1 MKGFSIKRWLRHE
14 FTGKR
19 ALRRVLPSESMQRLT
34 KEIAASEKR
43 HGGELRLVVECALDL
58 PLLWRGVSAHER
70 AIQVF
75 SDIHVWDTEA
85 NNGVLIYLLLA
96 DRRVEIVAD
105 RGINRIVG
113 KAEWDRICGVMEEA
127 FRQGRFEDGL
137 RRGIGEITAHLER
150 NFPHRED
157 DQNELPD
164 EPVVI

>member
-1 MKGFSIKRWLRHE
+1 MKGFSVKRWLRHE

-19 ALRRVLPSESMQRLT
+19 ALRRVLPPESMQRLT

-75 SDIHVWDTEA
+75 SKMHVWDTEA

-96 DRRVEIVAD
+96 DRHVQIVAD
-105 RGINRIVG
+105 RGIDHIVG
-113 KAEWDRICGVMEEA
+113 KTEWDRICSLMEEG
-127 FRQGRFEDGL
+127 FRKGRFEEGL
-137 RRGIGEITAHLER
+137 LRGIGEITAHLEP
-150 NFPHRED
+150 NFPHRDD

-164 EPVVI
+164 EPLVI